1 MTAVNSV
8 YIHDRVILLPM
19 VTAIS
24 IHKQGISGCGSGTSP
39 PSLGTAPLVISGVRW
54 RLAVPSRLAIG
65 TSQEQEQEQEQVAA
79 ASSATSDRS
88 FMGCP
93 AMPADPVPSTV
104 LDKLLNKYT

>member
-24 IHKQGISGCGSGTSP
+24 IHKQGISGCGSGASP

-65 TSQEQEQEQEQVAA
+65 TSQEQEQEQVAA